1 MVDILSLDFMERI
14 LIALG
19 GNALLQKGDFPT
31 FDSQVKRATDAFEKL
46 SMVIP
51 DHEILITHGNGPQ
64 VGNILIQNETS
75 ADTVPP
81 MPLDVCG
88 SMSQGLISQILTTA
102 YEDVRTRIG
111 LSKESISVFTRTIV
125 NPDDPAFRTPSKPI
139 GPFYTEDD
147 ARKLMKT
154 RHWAMKDDSGRGW
167 RRLVPSPTPLEIVEK
182 RVIINLLRE
191 NFLPVSTG
199 GGGTPMIRKDGKLIG
214 VEAVIDKDL
223 ASSVLASSTGCS
235 RLLILTDVRNAYLN
249 YGKPEQKAIDHIPVD
264 QISQYYNEK
273 QFGGGSMGP
282 KVLAAINFIRNGGTV
297 ANITS
302 IENCFEALNGESGT
316 IITKS

>member
-1 MVDILSLDFMERI
+1 MERI

-19 GNALLQKGDFPT
+19 GNALLQKGDSPT
-31 FDSQVKRATDAFEKL
+31 FDSQVKRATEAFEKL
-46 SMVIP
+46 SLVIP

-64 VGNILIQNETS
+64 VGNILIQNEV
-75 ADTVPP
+75 AAGTVPP

-88 SMSQGLISQILTTA
+88 SMSQGLISQILMTA

-125 NPDDPAFRTPSKPI
+125 NAEDPAFRTPSKPI
-139 GPFYTEDD
+139 GPFYTEED

-167 RRLVPSPTPLEIVEK
+167 RRLVPSPAPVEIVEK

-199 GGGTPMIRKDGKLIG
+199 GGGTPMIRKNGRLTG

-235 RLLILTDVRNAYLN
+235 RLLILTDVKNAFIN
-249 YGKPEQKAIDHIPVD
+249 YGKPEQKAIDHISVD
-264 QISQYYNEK
+264 QMAQYYSEK

-282 KVLAAINFIRNGGTV
+282 KVMAAINFIRNGGTV

-302 IENCFEALNGESGT
+302 IENCLDALSGESGT
-316 IITKS
+316 IITRS